1 MPTWRTARNFHILQV
16 TAVHQIFSTILFLC
30 LGKTT
35 NSQDWFPAIRVAGN
49 IHGKPPYQVYQIRFF
64 SYSPSSESERIKVLF
79 DEYSL
84 HFVNIYELKCSLK
97 FASKDSLRNKSLF
110 QKTFQFAQIFASIHT
125 CPCPCPSP
133 CPRLCSC
140 MTMTVSVYMLCMDI
154 YMQHGRRH
162 TALAWTCSMDIQRK
176 HEHRHAVWTRTTR
189 LQHRYGQLDIQRGQ
203 DIRTAWRWTIGCE
216 TWI

>member
-1 MPTWRTARNFHILQV
+1 MESLRIGCTKFASSVIL
-16 TAVHQIFSTILFLC
+16 HQANRSELKSYLMT
-30 LGKTT
+30 
-35 NSQDWFPAIRVAGN
+35 
-49 IHGKPPYQVYQIRFF
+49 IRFT
-64 SYSPSSESERIKVLF
+64 SW
-79 DEYSL
+79 
-84 HFVNIYELKCSLK
+84 IYKLKCSLK
-97 FASKDSLRNKSLF
+97 FASKASLRNKSLF

-133 CPRLCSC
+133 CPRQCSC

-203 DIRTAWRWTIGCE
+203 DINTAWRWTIGCE